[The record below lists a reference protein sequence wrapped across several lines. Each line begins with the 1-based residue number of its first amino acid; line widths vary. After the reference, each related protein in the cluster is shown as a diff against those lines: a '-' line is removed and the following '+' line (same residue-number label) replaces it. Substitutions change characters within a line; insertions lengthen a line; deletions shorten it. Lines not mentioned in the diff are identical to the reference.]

1 MIKSNSAIDIRTNE
15 KIQEILSK
23 KPKRSFIAPIT
34 VKTKPTK
41 PIDYLSELRKNKMI
55 HQKKQTN
62 WNKIISNPR
71 GNKIENLQLVKNQV
85 DLIEEKAHLQKEL
98 MRINGGYAKNPDIGD
113 KVSDLLIDSI
123 KAKLT
128 IINTL
133 KANAK

>member
-1 MIKSNSAIDIRTNE
+1 MNKSKTGISSKDIELDHFMDLNYFKYE
-15 KIQEILSK
+15 NNIQVYYGILK
-23 KPKRSFIAPIT
+23 HR
-34 VKTKPTK
+34 
-41 PIDYLSELRKNKMI
+41 
-55 HQKKQTN
+55 
-62 WNKIISNPR
+62 
-71 GNKIENLQLVKNQV
+71 V

>member
-1 MIKSNSAIDIRTNE
+1 
-15 KIQEILSK
+15 
-23 KPKRSFIAPIT
+23 
-34 VKTKPTK
+34 
-41 PIDYLSELRKNKMI
+41 MI

-62 WNKIISNPR
+62 WNRIISNPR

-133 KANAK
+133 KANAT